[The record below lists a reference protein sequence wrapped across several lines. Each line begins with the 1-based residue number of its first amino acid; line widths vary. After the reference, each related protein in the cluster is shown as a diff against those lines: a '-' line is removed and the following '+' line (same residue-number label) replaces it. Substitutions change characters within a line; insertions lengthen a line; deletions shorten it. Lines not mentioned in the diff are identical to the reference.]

1 MKKTV
6 LKKIYR
12 IRVGCLLMLLVLCS
26 FAIPF
31 PSKAAQIP
39 DERLGPRLAD
49 QEELLTTE
57 EQEELLARLDEI
69 SERQQCDVVIVTVAS
84 IEGKTATEYA
94 DDYFDYQGYGY
105 GEKSDGMRMGN
116 QYARKSWNLGFYR
129 CRTGL
134 HKGGCPVSVEA
145 GQLCKGISNLC
156 ESL

>member
-1 MKKTV
+1 
-6 LKKIYR
+6 
-12 IRVGCLLMLLVLCS
+12 MLLVLCS
-26 FAIPF
+26 LAIPF

-94 DDYFDYQGYGY
+94 DDYFDYQAMAN
-105 GEKSDGMRMGN
+105 GEKSDGILAPGRNEGTRMGN

-134 HKGGCPVSVEA
+134 HKRGCPVSVEA

>member
-1 MKKTV
+1 MKRTV

-26 FAIPF
+26 LAIPF

-94 DDYFDYQGYGY
+94 DDYFDYQGYG
-105 GEKSDGMRMGN
+105 
-116 QYARKSWNLGFYR
+116 
-129 CRTGL
+129 
-134 HKGGCPVSVEA
+134 
-145 GQLCKGISNLC
+145 
-156 ESL
+156 

>member
-1 MKKTV
+1 
-6 LKKIYR
+6 
-12 IRVGCLLMLLVLCS
+12 MLLVLCS
-26 FAIPF
+26 LAIPF

-94 DDYFDYQGYGY
+94 MIILIIRAMAMV
-105 GEKSDGMRMGN
+105 KN
-116 QYARKSWNLGFYR
+116 QMEFCSW
-129 CRTGL
+129 
-134 HKGGCPVSVEA
+134 SE
-145 GQLCKGISNLC
+145 
-156 ESL
+156 